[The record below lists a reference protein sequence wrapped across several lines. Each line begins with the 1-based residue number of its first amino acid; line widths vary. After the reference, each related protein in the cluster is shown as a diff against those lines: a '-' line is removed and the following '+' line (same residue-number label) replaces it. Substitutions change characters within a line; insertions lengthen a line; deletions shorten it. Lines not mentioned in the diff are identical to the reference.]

1 MYKPLPK
8 ELRLGFSD
16 IHDIAEYKRS
26 GYRVL
31 DMKDIK
37 AAVDDGL
44 VAYINGIE
52 IGRFNVPDGEILNT
66 TAAITANPNGEPVIN
81 SPQEFAI
88 ARELLVEGENIIAV
102 SVHNAGLGSSDLTFI
117 PTLIKIPGEG
127 GGPGPQEDLFLRGD
141 VDNNGFVNLTDA
153 VSLLLYLFQQ
163 GNEPS
168 CTDSTDI
175 DDNGFVNLTDG
186 VSLLNHLF
194 RAGPAPQAPGFLE
207 CGVDPTADDA
217 LGNCSSSAC
226 TPAE

>member
-1 MYKPLPK
+1 
-8 ELRLGFSD
+8 
-16 IHDIAEYKRS
+16 
-26 GYRVL
+26 
-31 DMKDIK
+31 
-37 AAVDDGL
+37 VDDGF
-44 VAYINGIE
+44 VAYVNGTE
-52 IGRFNVPDGEILNT
+52 IGRFNVAKGEVLNST
-66 TAAITANPNGEPVIN
+66 PAIAPNPLGEPVIDR
-81 SPQEFAI
+81 PIEFPI
-88 ARELLVEGENIIAV
+88 SQNLLVEGENIIAV

-141 VDNNGFVNLTDA
+141 VDDNGFVNLTDA

-207 CGVDPTADDA
+207 CGVDPTAEDA